1 MIPRQSLAL
10 RSRGATTTPT
20 IAPSSSRH
28 APLVAFASSS
38 SSSSSL
44 SSSAA
49 PLHSPAAPA
58 AAAARRAEAEPE
70 APPAP
75 HPYGWETGPDAQ
87 AAAAARRAADPRVR
101 EVPLASIRR
110 PLGRTRANDPRKVE
124 ALARSVARA
133 GLLEPIDVLECE
145 GALYGFSGC
154 HRFEAHQRLGRE
166 TILCRVRRCTRET
179 LMMHLR

>member
-49 PLHSPAAPA
+49 PLHSPAAP
-58 AAAARRAEAEPE
+58 
-70 APPAP
+70 
-75 HPYGWETGPDAQ
+75 